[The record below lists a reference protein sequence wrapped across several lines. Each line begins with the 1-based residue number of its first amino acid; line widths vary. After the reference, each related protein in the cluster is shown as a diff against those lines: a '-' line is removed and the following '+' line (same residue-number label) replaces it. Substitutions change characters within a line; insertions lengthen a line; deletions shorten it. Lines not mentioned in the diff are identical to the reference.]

1 MHVVIFVSILI
12 VASLFPKLLRSAP
25 FLPVSFSAVMSF
37 ICHTLDCTLGFL
49 DMLVDFLVT
58 HTLSSIELHG
68 FLMHKVLPPQCHTEQ
83 FNNPSQFPCA
93 AQL

>member
-1 MHVVIFVSILI
+1 MLTHAHLKNKSTSYIEYVCLHVVIFVSILT

-68 FLMHKVLPPQCHTEQ
+68 F
-83 FNNPSQFPCA
+83 
-93 AQL
+93 